1 MTHGFLPLSAWLAF
15 SEYRNAANCRV
26 YASKSDCFG
35 NKNGGGAASGNLRPH
50 RQAGPRIARWL
61 RGCDLCQQNIAQ
73 ECLVRRLARCF
84 DTPDPKGLPMPG
96 RGQMRVIPF
105 IRSPHRCVRLSEQSC
120 SLVELTQVFG
130 RSLLINLV
138 CQYHQNLSA
147 PMFRKRTG
155 PRPRW
160 MILSRLN

>member
-1 MTHGFLPLSAWLAF
+1 MAFCRSLHGSLSRSIATQQTVAFMLARAIV
-15 SEYRNAANCRV
+15 SEIRMAAARHQEIL
-26 YASKSDCFG
+26 G
-35 NKNGGGAASGNLRPH
+35 PTGRP
-50 RQAGPRIARWL
+50 GPRL
-61 RGCDLCQQNIAQ
+61 RDGCVGAICANRTL
-73 ECLVRRLARCF
+73 RRKARCF